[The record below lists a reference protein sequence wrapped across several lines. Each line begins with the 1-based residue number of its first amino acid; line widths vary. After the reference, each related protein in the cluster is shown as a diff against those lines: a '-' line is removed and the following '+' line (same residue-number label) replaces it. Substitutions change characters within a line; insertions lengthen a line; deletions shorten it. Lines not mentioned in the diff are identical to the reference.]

1 MISALPARP
10 AVSTESFLAQMARD
24 LTTRYSPEDLS
35 DLVVVVPT
43 RRAVVYLKN
52 ELAMATDAGEA
63 LWSPRVAAMED
74 YMVELAGVQVE
85 EPIALQLLLYDILKD
100 IDPKLDFD
108 RFVGWAGLLLEDF
121 SSLDQNLA
129 QPDKVFEYL
138 SQAKALER
146 WDLGEAPKPESMTAG
161 YFKFWDDLS
170 KVYYRLRRR
179 MLDQRV
185 AYPGLAYR
193 RASERVA
200 EFIEQGRPLARHVF
214 LGLGFLSRAE
224 ERLIRLLLKEGL
236 AEVRFDADAFYM
248 EGDTPNRAGQ
258 HLRRY
263 LKNWELP
270 LEAFGGPEELL
281 RGLPRHVRFVGVA
294 NASMQG
300 KVAGQLLAEA
310 RTLHPSGTVAVVL
323 PDETLLLPVL
333 HGLPPDT
340 VPDYN
345 VTMGLS
351 FQSTPLF
358 NLVDLLFE
366 VHLTGIREGSS
377 ETGYGVPRYHH
388 LAVSKLLGHPFLRR
402 YQQWLDKQP
411 ETRYHGLLDKV
422 CREIVRRN
430 AVLLPASELLEL
442 GQEHELLE
450 ALFKT
455 WDTCDDIIA
464 ACYTLIDLLKQVYQ
478 EQHSA
483 IEAEYLY
490 LFYTLVKRLDSVF
503 DCREQRLS
511 VRSFRRFL
519 YEQMTRT
526 RLPFSGE
533 PIADVQVM
541 GLLETRALDF
551 DHIIL
556 LSCNENVLPAPK
568 RHTSLFPYDVLT
580 EFRLPT
586 YADHEAATAYHFW
599 RLLQRARRVDL
610 VHVLP
615 GAEGT
620 RTGERSRF
628 LLQLQN
634 DLLPQSPQMVL
645 EDVVAVVTG
654 PHPPAPSPVERGSQT
669 AADAGQPFGMT
680 SSAVK
685 QAGTVAEH
693 VYTADPVTRH
703 KTTSF
708 AKEMRKGPTPAENAL
723 WQALRNQQLGEKFR
737 RQHVINSFIAD
748 FVCIAKMLVV
758 EVDGDVHL
766 EAEQAEYYAGRTHEL
781 QKLGYQVLRF
791 ANADVLHNLDSVLA
805 QIEYKLQS
813 LPSRVQPAHSSGPS
827 RTEPVSA
834 PETNITIG
842 HASVAP
848 GSPLSTGEGGRGGE
862 AGDLVLEKDAGM
874 LQALREVLDKGLSPT
889 ALNEYLACS
898 LKFYFNRLARF
909 RETDEVEEALGAD
922 GFGTVVHE
930 ALEDLLTPFQ
940 QSGKPLTAAD
950 IPGLIGLAPMIVAK
964 ALRKEEKDRHARA
977 DEGLNHVLG
986 QVASQLVRRYLE
998 GLLTE
1003 KDGLPLLI
1011 QEIEKKIHATV
1022 FVPLP
1027 DGERLPVRLT
1037 GIADR
1042 VDQMPNGDIRV
1053 VDYKTGLVL
1062 AHELKLQKRGETSAD
1077 AAERLVHD
1085 ATSAA
1090 DKVRQLWLYRFMLA
1104 QGGRPAADTAIISL
1118 RNLGAGPMSADM
1130 GFLTDDGQDFMQRSE
1145 ELLSRIINR
1154 ILDPQEPIRKTDD
1167 LDKCQ
1172 YCPYRGICAR

>member
-1 MISALPARP
+1 MNPLLPPLVSP
-10 AVSTESFLAQMARD
+10 ASVSTESFLSQMARD
-24 LTTRYSPEDLS
+24 LTARYAPEELS

-85 EPIALQLLLYDILKD
+85 EPIALQLLLFDILKG

-129 QPDKVFEYL
+129 PADKVFEYL

-146 WDLGEAPKPESMTAG
+146 WDLGEAPKPESMTAH

-179 MLDQRV
+179 MLRQHC

-193 RASERVA
+193 RATERVA
-200 EFIEQGRPLARHVF
+200 ERLKHGETLPQHVF
-214 LGLGFLSRAE
+214 LGLGALSRAE
-224 ERLIRLLLKEGL
+224 ELLIRLLLREGR
-236 AEVRFDADAFYM
+236 AEVRFDGDAFYM
-248 EGDTPNRAGQ
+248 DGDTPNRAGQ

-270 LEAFGGPEELL
+270 LEAFGGPAELL
-281 RGLPRHVRFVGVA
+281 RGLPRHVRFIGVA

-300 KVAGQLLAEA
+300 KVAGQLLAAA
-310 RTLHPSGTVAVVL
+310 RAAHPSATVAVVL

-333 HGLPPDT
+333 HGLPPDA

-402 YQQWLDKQP
+402 YQQWLDRQP
-411 ETRYHGLLDKV
+411 DPKFHGLLDHI
-422 CREIVRRN
+422 CRAIVKRN
-430 AVLLPASELLEL
+430 AVLLPATELLEL
-442 GQEHELLE
+442 GKDHELIE

-551 DHIIL
+551 DHVIL

-634 DLLPQSPQMVL
+634 DLLPQSPGMVL
-645 EDVVAVVTG
+645 EDVVAVVNGANEG
-654 PHPPAPSPVERGSQT
+654 PHPPAPSPRGEGEPDEHQ
-669 AADAGQPFGMT
+669 AAASEEKYDD
-680 SSAVK
+680 
-685 QAGTVAEH
+685 GTLH
-693 VYTADPVTRH
+693 WDTADPKVYQKTREYGR
-703 KTTSF
+703 
-708 AKEMRKGPTPAENAL
+708 AMRKSPTEAEDLL
-723 WQALRNQQLGEKFR
+723 WQALRGHKLASGAKFR
-737 RQHVINSFIAD
+737 RQHHIGQFIVD
-748 FVCIAKMLVV
+748 FASLENWLAV
-758 EVDGDVHL
+758 EVDGEIH
-766 EAEQAEYYAGRTHEL
+766 AQPEQAEYDLGRTYEL
-781 QKLGYQVLRF
+781 NERGFHLLRFTNTQVLNHLS
-791 ANADVLHNLDSVLA
+791 AVLKKIEETII
-805 QIEYKLQS
+805 QINCQS
-813 LPSRVQPAHSSGPS
+813 ATAASTPLLIQLP
-827 RTEPVSA
+827 EPKPRA
-834 PETNITIG
+834 
-842 HASVAP
+842 AVAP
-848 GSPLSTGEGGRGGE
+848 PSPLIEGGRGGE
-862 AGDLVLEKDAGM
+862 ALPAPPLGDLVLDKDAGM
-874 LQALREVLDKGLSPT
+874 LQALRTMLDKGLSPT

-898 LKFYFNRLARF
+898 LKFYFNRIAKF
-909 RETDEVEEALGAD
+909 READEVEEALGAD

-940 QSGKPLTAAD
+940 QSGQPLTAAD
-950 IPGLIGLAPMIVAK
+950 IPGLVKLAPTMVAK

-986 QVASQLVRRYLE
+986 QVAAQLVRRYLE

-1003 KDGLPLLI
+1003 KDGLPLQVQSL
-1011 QEIEKKIHATV
+1011 EEELHATV

-1027 DGERLPVRLT
+1027 DGEKLPVRLI
-1037 GIADR
+1037 GFADR
-1042 VDQMPNGDIRV
+1042 VDQLPDGRLRV

-1062 AHELKLQKRGETSAD
+1062 AHELKLQKRNETADD
-1077 AAERLVHD
+1077 AAERLVHE
-1085 ATSAA
+1085 ATYSA

-1104 QGGRPAADTAIISL
+1104 QNGRPAADAAIISL
-1118 RNLGAGPMSADM
+1118 RNLPAGPMPADM
-1130 GFLTDDGQDFMQRSE
+1130 SFLTADGQDFLPRSE
-1145 ELLSRIINR
+1145 ELLSRIIRR

-1172 YCPYRGICAR
+1172 YCPYKGICAR